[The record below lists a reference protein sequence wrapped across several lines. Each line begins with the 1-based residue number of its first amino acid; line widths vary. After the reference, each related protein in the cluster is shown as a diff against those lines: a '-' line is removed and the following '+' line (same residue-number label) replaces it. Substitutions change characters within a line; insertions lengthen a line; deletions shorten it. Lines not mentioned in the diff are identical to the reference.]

1 MYTIYKIYVFTA
13 YSYQMYWI
21 MYISTYSDSSWGF
34 IFSTNDTFERF
45 HFAPLPPKK
54 TLNVLHVGLGEKNEY
69 E

>member
-45 HFAPLPPKK
+45 HFAPLPPK
-54 TLNVLHVGLGEKNEY
+54 NP
-69 E
+69 